1 MFNVLHNKDNKY
13 GNYTGYDN
21 FIMKYLMSSVQIMS
35 RAHVLDAK
43 EAKALSAD
51 IDDWNEMAGLSAGM
65 LTQQ

>member
-1 MFNVLHNKDNKY
+1 
-13 GNYTGYDN
+13 
-21 FIMKYLMSSVQIMS
+21 MSSVQIMS